1 MKHLFTF
8 FAFTIVLASCG
19 TLNNGKLHFVKA
31 RNNSVVIVDE
41 PKTQNSAE
49 AEDQLVNET
58 ANTIESKEIQNT
70 AVEDELSTPTNTIEQ
85 QEIIEQVTVDDS
97 LETKNDEITNRALHT
112 QKMAVQSTAL
122 LAGGIIGF
130 SIPFLGLILFI
141 WGASKYINARKERYN
156 TMKGERYLTASTILL
171 IINSILV
178 ALIIFVIVSLLI
190 AFVF

>member
-1 MKHLFTF
+1 MKRALVFFSLILF
-8 FAFTIVLASCG
+8 LGSCG
-19 TLNNGKLHFVKA
+19 TLNNGKLRFVKA

-49 AEDQLVNET
+49 SEAQLVNET

-70 AVEDELSTPTNTIEQ
+70 AFEDELSTPTNTIEQ
-85 QEIIEQVTVDDS
+85 QEVIEQVTIDDS
-97 LETKNDEITNRALHT
+97 LETRDDEITNRALQT

-130 SIPFLGLILFI
+130 SIPFLGLVLFI

-178 ALIIFVIVSLLI
+178 ALVIFVIVSLLI

>member
-8 FAFTIVLASCG
+8 FAFTILLASCG
-19 TLNNGKLHFVKA
+19 TLNKGKLRFVKA
-31 RNNSVVIVDE
+31 RPNTVVIVDE

-49 AEDQLVNET
+49 AADQHVNET
-58 ANTIESKEIQNT
+58 ANTFVVNEIENT
-70 AVEDELSTPTNTIEQ
+70 EFVDDVTTPTNTIEQ
-85 QEIIEQVTVDDS
+85 QAVIEQVTIDDS
-97 LETKNDEITNRALHT
+97 LETKNDEITSRALHT

-178 ALIIFVIVSLLI
+178 ALVIFVIVSLLI

>member
-1 MKHLFTF
+1 MKRALVFFPLILF
-8 FAFTIVLASCG
+8 LGSCG
-19 TLNNGKLHFVKA
+19 TLNNGKLRFVKA

-49 AEDQLVNET
+49 SEAQLVNET

-70 AVEDELSTPTNTIEQ
+70 AFEDELSTPTNTIEQ
-85 QEIIEQVTVDDS
+85 QEVIEQVTIDDS
-97 LETKNDEITNRALHT
+97 LETRDDEITNRALQT

-130 SIPFLGLILFI
+130 SIPFLGLVLFI

-178 ALIIFVIVSLLI
+178 ALVIFVIVSLLI

>member
-1 MKHLFTF
+1 MKRALVFLSLIIF
-8 FAFTIVLASCG
+8 LGSCG
-19 TLNNGKLHFVKA
+19 TMNNGKLRFVKA
-31 RNNSVVIVDE
+31 RNTTVVIVDE

-58 ANTIESKEIQNT
+58 ANTIELNEIENT
-70 AVEDELSTPTNTIEQ
+70 EFVDEVSTPTYSTEQ
-85 QEIIEQVTVDDS
+85 QEVIQKVTIDDS
-97 LETKNDEITNRALHT
+97 LETRNDEITNRALHT

-156 TMKGERYLTASTILL
+156 TAKGERYLTASTILL

-178 ALIIFVIVSLLI
+178 ALVIFVIVALLI